1 MLEGNIHGVSGG
13 QSWAQAPRALTSPD
27 PTGFRSSAPR
37 CEPGSSRDRDRD
49 VDLGRDGDR
58 DKEGIGNFLEPTQDI
73 SSNFR
78 SLMELLFGEQGSSCI

>member
-1 MLEGNIHGVSGG
+1 MLEGNIRGVSGG

-49 VDLGRDGDR
+49 VHWGRE
-58 DKEGIGNFLEPTQDI
+58 KEGIGNFLEPTQDV